1 MCKLVEVMT
10 NDGRVCK
17 VADIKKDYIENIIRN
32 ADICAAI
39 DEIILFG
46 SAIEER
52 CTEESDID
60 IAIMGRKTRTQI
72 LTSKSY
78 RDFARRIYQFGK
90 FQNYDLLYFRNDRK
104 VKDRIF
110 DDISRGEVIYRKE
123 REVNGE

>member
-10 NDGRVCK
+10 NDGRVCR
-17 VADIKKDYIENIIRN
+17 VADIKKDYIVNIIRN
-32 ADICAAI
+32 ANVCPAI

-60 IAIMGRKTRTQI
+60 LAIMGKKSRTQI

-78 RDFARRIYQFGK
+78 RDFARKIYQFGK

-104 VKDRIF
+104 GKDHIL
-110 DDISRGEVIYRKE
+110 DDIRRGEVIYR
-123 REVNGE
+123 G

>member
-17 VADIKKDYIENIIRN
+17 VADIKKDYIVNIIQN
-32 ADICAAI
+32 ADMCSAI

-60 IAIMGRKTRTQI
+60 IAIMGRKSRTQV

-104 VKDRIF
+104 VKDHIF
-110 DDISRGEVIYRKE
+110 DDISRGEIIYRRKGE
-123 REVNGE
+123 DNGE